1 MIGTRTRLLVQKEI
15 LLTPL
20 CVQREVRE
28 QDSEKH
34 FQGDYDESGILWQ
47 RLFGIR
53 CRLQKDRPALDSS
66 YELAKGMGTSL
77 REMAVLRF
85 GGGSAAL

>member
-53 CRLQKDRPALDSS
+53 CRLQKDRPASDSS

-85 GGGSAAL
+85 GSGSAAL